1 MNLKEC
7 YEELGGNFE
16 EVQKRLR
23 KEEMIKKF
31 VLKFLNDKS
40 FENLIN
46 AVENRNYS
54 DAFMAAHTLKGICQ
68 NLSFERLF
76 KSSNSIT
83 EALRGDSHDENL
95 ISELIVKVREDYRI
109 TVNAIEKLK

>member
-40 FENLIN
+40 FENLKT
-46 AVENRNYS
+46 AVENSNY
-54 DAFMAAHTLKGICQ
+54 
-68 NLSFERLF
+68 
-76 KSSNSIT
+76 
-83 EALRGDSHDENL
+83 
-95 ISELIVKVREDYRI
+95 
-109 TVNAIEKLK
+109 